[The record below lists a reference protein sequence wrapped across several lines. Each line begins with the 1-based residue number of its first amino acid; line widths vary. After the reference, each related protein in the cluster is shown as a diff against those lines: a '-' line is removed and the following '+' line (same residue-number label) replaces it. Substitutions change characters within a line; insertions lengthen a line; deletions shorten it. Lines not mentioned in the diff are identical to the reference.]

1 MRRKQIGDIL
11 LEQRLISAEQLE
23 RAVATQQRN
32 YAPLGTI
39 LVRMGVIDES
49 RLLSALATQI
59 GVQAW
64 DLRRDPPKDNLAGLI
79 PMDVCETYHV
89 LPVQQRGDLLVL
101 GMVNPL
107 DTSALDYIHQ
117 MVKMRVE
124 PVLVDEARLITQIR
138 QWSQAR
144 RQVSHSMDHVVKKA
158 MAEFDVKDRGPIRD
172 DHQNLN
178 DEESRPV
185 VNLVNQIISD
195 AIRMHASDV
204 HIEPRMDRIDVRYRI
219 DGRLVKLRDF
229 PDELLPM
236 LSTRIRI
243 MADLDIVEQR
253 HPQDGR
259 MTVDLD
265 GQSVDVR
272 VSVVP
277 NVHGCRIVLRV
288 LDQAVGLKG
297 MDELGFTLQNF
308 QLFKSLISRP
318 YGLFLVTGPTGSG
331 KTTSLYAAL
340 EEIKDTASNVMTV
353 EDPVEYRIDGINQ
366 SQVNEGI
373 GLSFAKQLRAILR
386 QDPDV
391 ILVGEIRDLE
401 TAQTA
406 VRAAMTGHLVLS
418 TLHCND
424 AASAVPRLLDLGVD
438 PYLLSSSLIGVSAQ
452 RLLRVLCND
461 CKREE
466 KPTVEEEILLRH
478 YFEAD
483 GVESVW
489 RAGSCDKCYG
499 TGFSGRQ
506 AVHEI
511 LPVTS
516 EVASLISERAGVEQI
531 KRAGSDYGYRS
542 LQEDALERVLA
553 GHTTLEEAMRL
564 IAFERLLK
572 PAPLR
577 IAA

>member
-79 PMDVCETYHV
+79 PTDVCETYHV

-107 DTSALDYIHQ
+107 DTSALDFIHQ

-243 MADLDIVEQR
+243 MSDLDIVEQR

-277 NVHGCRIVLRV
+277 NVHGSRIVLRV

-297 MDELGFTLQNF
+297 MDELGFTIQNF

-353 EDPVEYRIDGINQ
+353 EDPVEYRLDGINQ

>member
-11 LEQRLISAEQLE
+11 LEQRLVTNEQLE
-23 RAVATQQRN
+23 RAIATQQRN
-32 YAPLGTI
+32 FAPIGSI

-49 RLLSALATQI
+49 RLLTALATQI

-64 DLRRDPPKDNLAGLI
+64 DLRRDPPKQELAELI
-79 PMDVCETYHV
+79 PMDVCESYQV
-89 LPVQQRGDLLVL
+89 LPIQKRSDLLVL

-107 DTSALDYIHQ
+107 DTSALDFIHQ
-117 MVKMRVE
+117 LVKMRVE
-124 PVLVDEARLITQIR
+124 PVLVDESRMMSQVR
-138 QWSQAR
+138 QWAQNR
-144 RQVSHSMDHVVKKA
+144 RKVNANMDHVVKKA
-158 MAEFDVKDRGPIRD
+158 MAEYEIKDRGPERD
-172 DHQNLN
+172 EHTNLA

-195 AIRMHASDV
+195 AIRMHASDI

-219 DGRLVKLRDF
+219 DGRLVKLRDL

-236 LSTRIRI
+236 LSTRLKI
-243 MADLDIVEQR
+243 MAELDIVEQR

-277 NVHGCRIVLRV
+277 NVHGARIVLRV
-288 LDQAVGLKG
+288 LDQAIGLKG
-297 MDELGFTLQNF
+297 MEELGFTLHNF
-308 QLFKSLISRP
+308 QMFQSLIRRP

-340 EEIKDTASNVMTV
+340 EEIKDTANNVMTV
-353 EDPVEYRIDGINQ
+353 EDPVEYRLDGINQ
-366 SQVNEGI
+366 SQINESI
-373 GLSFAKQLRAILR
+373 GVSFPKQLRAILR

-401 TAQTA
+401 TAETA

-438 PYLLSSSLIGVSAQ
+438 PYLLSSSLIGVTAQ
-452 RLLRVLCND
+452 RLLRNLCPD
-461 CKREE
+461 CKRED
-466 KPTVEEEILLRH
+466 KPTDEEQILMRH
-478 YFEAD
+478 YFGAE
-483 GVESVW
+483 GVSSVW
-489 RAGSCDKCYG
+489 RANGCNECYG
-499 TGFSGRQ
+499 TGYSGRQ
-506 AVHEI
+506 AVHEV

-516 EVASLISERAGVEQI
+516 EVASLIADRAGVEQI
-531 KRAGSDYGYRS
+531 KLAAEDYGFRS

-553 GHTTLEEAMRL
+553 GQTTLEEAMRL

-572 PAPLR
+572 PTPLKL
-577 IAA
+577 AA